1 MGFTC
6 FSLPPYI
13 AQPLQ
18 NLARTAAMHALR
30 RSPRSQTPLPATR
43 LLAVRAATARLLAGL
58 VVLGLLAAGTGGC
71 AASKGVSLRSVPRN
85 PLAEQLKLGSRTGP
99 EPSART
105 VQVLRFWNLQDQ
117 LDGDIRDLLAQLQVI
132 ADRQPSAERVYA
144 IAELAYLGGKRVEK
158 TSPAVATDLF
168 GSAVLYSYRFLFDPR
183 FELLRSPYDPQFRGA
198 CDLYNAALEDL
209 LRLVCADKKLVPGT
223 TQTVRTAAGECN
235 ITLVLRGGR
244 WRPQDFDHFEFVSDY
259 EIRGLKNHYRRHG
272 LGVPLIAV
280 RRSYEGEPA
289 VAKYYPVDLSFPVTA
304 FLRPVAP
311 QHPDAAHSACR
322 HQALLELYDPLAAE
336 ETPVAGR
343 RVPLEADLSTPLAFF
358 LSKPELEALAWVGL
372 LKPQEL
378 MKMRPDRP
386 DPIMGLYMAQ
396 PYEPGKIPVLLVHG
410 LWSSPMTWMEMFN
423 DLRAQPEICERY
435 QFWFYL
441 YPTGQPFWIS
451 AAQLRADLDEARQ
464 LLDPMHR
471 EPALD
476 QMVLIGHSMGGL
488 ISKLQVSHSRDDFW
502 ELASTH
508 PFEEVEADPE
518 VRQKLHYA
526 FFFKPSPSIRR
537 VITIATPHRG
547 SQFSNQTTQWLLSK
561 LIRLP
566 RVLVKNQQKLF
577 RENKG
582 AFPEN
587 SILKVHNSI
596 DALAPDSP
604 IFPVML
610 AERPPPWVTYHNIV
624 GITPDNW
631 WLNPFVRDSD
641 GVVSRDSAEL
651 PEAASE
657 LVVRAD
663 HSTVHAHPAAVL
675 EVRRVLLSHLAELE
689 GRPAVAAHT
698 ETATAAH

>member
-1 MGFTC
+1 
-6 FSLPPYI
+6 
-13 AQPLQ
+13 
-18 NLARTAAMHALR
+18 MHAPR
-30 RSPRSQTPLPATR
+30 RSRHCTAPRPTAH
-43 LLAVRAATARLLAGL
+43 AATARLLTGF
-58 VVLGLLAAGTGGC
+58 VLGGLLLAIGAGC

-85 PLAEQLKLGSRTGP
+85 PLAEQLKLGSRSGP

-105 VQVLRFWNLQDQ
+105 MQLLRVWNLEDQ
-117 LDGDIRDLLAQLQVI
+117 LDGDVRDLLAQLQVI
-132 ADRQPSAERVYA
+132 TRREPSAERVYA
-144 IAELAYLGGKRVEK
+144 IAELAYLGGKRLER
-158 TSPAVATDLF
+158 TNPAAALDLF

-183 FELLRSPYDPQFRGA
+183 LAPLRNPYDPQFRGA
-198 CDLYNAALEDL
+198 CDLYNAALEDM

-223 TQTVRTAAGECN
+223 TETIRTAAGECD
-235 ITLVLRGGR
+235 ITFVLRGGR
-244 WRPQDFDHFEFVSDY
+244 WQTRDFDHFEFVSDY

-280 RRSYEGEPA
+280 RRSYPGEPA

-304 FLRPVAP
+304 FLRPVTP
-311 QHPDAAHSACR
+311 DHPDATLSVCN
-322 HQALLELYDPLAAE
+322 HQALLELYDPLTTE
-336 ETPVAGR
+336 ETRVAGL
-343 RVPLEADLSTPLAFF
+343 RVPLEADLTTPLAFF

-396 PYEPGKIPVLLVHG
+396 PYEPGKIPVLMVHG

-423 DLRAQPEICERY
+423 DLRAQPEIREHY

-451 AAQLRADLDEARQ
+451 AAQLRADLEEARQ
-464 LLDPMHR
+464 LLDPGHR

-488 ISKLQVSHSRDDFW
+488 IAKLQVTHSRDDFW
-502 ELASTH
+502 KLASTR
-508 PFEEVEADPE
+508 PFEQIEADPDVKE
-518 VRQKLHYA
+518 KLHYA

-537 VITIATPHRG
+537 VITIGTPHRG
-547 SQFSNQTTQWLLSK
+547 SKFSNQTTQWLLGK

-566 RVLVKNQQKLF
+566 DVLVKNQQKLF
-577 RENKG
+577 RKNRG
-582 AFPEN
+582 LFPDN
-587 SILKVHNSI
+587 SILKIHNSI

-610 AERPPPWVTYHNIV
+610 AAKRPPWVTYHNIL
-624 GITPDNW
+624 GIMPDSW
-631 WLNPFVRDSD
+631 WLNPFTQDSD
-641 GVVSRDSAEL
+641 GVVSRASAEL

-663 HSTVHAHPAAVL
+663 HSGVHAHPAAVL
-675 EVRRVLLSHLAELE
+675 EVRRILLEHLAELE
-689 GRPAVAAHT
+689 GRPVVAART
-698 ETATAAH
+698 ETPTAAQ